1 MGFLF
6 GSKKNNNIEPSNQEQ
21 VTLPPPEEKTV
32 EPENLRP
39 LKKVPADEI
48 LLDSYSRSVSEAVK
62 LVEPS
67 VVHIDV
73 KRKLE
78 MQMSNGSGVIVSS
91 DGLILTNHHV
101 VEDASYIQ
109 VSDLD
114 GRNFRARKLG
124 SDPDTDLAVL
134 RAEIDENLPAAV
146 MGNSNELRKGQI
158 AIAIGSPFG
167 FEATVT
173 AGIVS
178 AVGRSLRAQNGRLID
193 DVIQTDAALNPGNS
207 GGPLISTK
215 GEVIGINTAI
225 IPYAQGICFSVA
237 SNTASDTLSQ
247 IVKNGK
253 VRRAFIG
260 LIGTRVELRPDIA
273 RKYGF
278 ENGLCVGVV
287 EVQRNSPADLG
298 GLKHGDIIVT
308 LDGQQV
314 NGADE
319 LLKLLDESKIG
330 SSMEVSYLREG
341 ELRKTNIIGGER

>member
-6 GSKKNNNIEPSNQEQ
+6 GSKKNNNTVNDVHHEPLP
-21 VTLPPPEEKTV
+21 LPPKVDEEPEEVRQV
-32 EPENLRP
+32 EQ
-39 LKKVPADEI
+39 VPADDI
-48 LLDSYSRSVSEAVK
+48 LLDSYSRAVSNAVK
-62 LVEPS
+62 TIEPS

-109 VSDLD
+109 VSDFD
-114 GRNFRARKLG
+114 GRSFRARKLG

-134 RAEIDENLPAAV
+134 RAEIDESLPAAR
-146 MGNSNELRKGQI
+146 MGNSNELKKGEI

-167 FEATVT
+167 FAATVT
-173 AGIVS
+173 AGIIS
-178 AVGRSLRAQNGRLID
+178 AVGRSLRAQTGRLID

-207 GGPLISTK
+207 GGPLVSSK

-237 SNTASDTLSQ
+237 SNTAADTLSQ
-247 IVKNGK
+247 IVKNGR

-260 LIGTRVELRPDIA
+260 LVGTRVELRPDIA

-278 ENGLCVGVV
+278 EHGLCVGVV

-308 LDGQQV
+308 LDGQHV

-330 SSMEVSYLREG
+330 FSMEVSYLREG